1 MEASGVSCGLSW
13 LKHDFNHASFIMVMT
28 IEYATLFL
36 LAILFLRSAKSYVDS
51 PTVLEVNTKNW
62 FTEKQLVWITFAFLM
77 IAGVGWGPY
86 GYFGIW
92 SQRTKI
98 TSVSM
103 LAVTLPPLFAKA
115 SASLYIVPYLAA
127 SDHFREAI
135 VGGATPVK
143 KDQ

>member
-1 MEASGVSCGLSW
+1 MS
-13 LKHDFNHASFIMVMT
+13 
-28 IEYATLFL
+28 
-36 LAILFLRSAKSYVDS
+36 
-51 PTVLEVNTKNW
+51 
-62 FTEKQLVWITFAFLM
+62 
-77 IAGVGWGPY
+77 
-86 GYFGIW
+86 
-92 SQRTKI
+92 

>member
-1 MEASGVSCGLSW
+1 
-13 LKHDFNHASFIMVMT
+13 
-28 IEYATLFL
+28 
-36 LAILFLRSAKSYVDS
+36 
-51 PTVLEVNTKNW
+51 
-62 FTEKQLVWITFAFLM
+62 M

-98 TSVSM
+98 TSISM